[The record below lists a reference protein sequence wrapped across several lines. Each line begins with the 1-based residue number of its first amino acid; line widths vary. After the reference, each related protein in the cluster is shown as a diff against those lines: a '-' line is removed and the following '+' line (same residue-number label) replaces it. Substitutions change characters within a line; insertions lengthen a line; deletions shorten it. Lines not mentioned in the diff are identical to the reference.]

1 MQQLRHAVGVVLE
14 MVPLLRLA
22 AGPNPPQGTAAH
34 HSENWYD
41 FSGRSDGPVKGMT
54 SRDSAAVPQFGRF
67 LRAPRTH
74 DLMTRNRRFRFD
86 GGLTGMARKTV
97 AGLIEIAFRARCRC
111 IRIGQYAWRRRPPA
125 EGEPSPKPA

>member
-54 SRDSAAVPQFGRF
+54 SRDSAAVPQFG
-67 LRAPRTH
+67 
-74 DLMTRNRRFRFD
+74 
-86 GGLTGMARKTV
+86 G
-97 AGLIEIAFRARCRC
+97 
-111 IRIGQYAWRRRPPA
+111 
-125 EGEPSPKPA
+125 